1 MVHNQL
7 QAKDD
12 CWRID
17 ALYKLQPNKVHSKKM
32 QYMKVHDGEVH
43 HEEVHHEEVHHEEV
57 HHEEVQLKL
66 QRHKRCDRWEKT
78 TVGLLRHCTRCI
90 LAAQ

>member
-32 QYMKVHDGEVH
+32 QYMKVHHGEVH
-43 HEEVHHEEVHHEEV
+43 HKEV

-66 QRHKRCDRWEKT
+66 QRAQKMRSLGKDDCWHIEA
-78 TVGLLRHCTRCI
+78 LYMCTSCI